1 VGGIWNYSGTA
12 QSSRIP
18 IPQTNPRFGYA
29 SLRNGNDDS
38 EDLSGNQLERHQLEF
53 ETPLYDNLEA
63 NIPKSLMAYS
73 DKPFPD
79 DAPLF
84 PKHEMV
90 LKYLEEYAEEVRHL
104 IRFQTQVLDVQLKD
118 YPEAPDQWAVTSVDL
133 RTSKPTVSI
142 YDAVIVANGHY
153 TVPHVP
159 DIQGVGVWNKIYPG
173 SIIHSKAYRKPEAFT
188 NKKVLVIGNSASGVD
203 ISAQV
208 SRFCKQPLLLSSR
221 SESMFA
227 SGPAWKDVPEPVEFI
242 LPENTESPAASSSSD
257 SYRAVRFADG
267 TIEAHIDALIFA
279 TGYFYSYPFLSNLEP
294 PIISDGLRTRDVYQH
309 IFHIE
314 HPTLAFP
321 VLNLKIIPFPLAE
334 NQCAAIARVWSGR
347 LTLPS
352 KKEMR
357 EWEWDVIKDR
367 GDGKSF
373 HVLKF
378 PLDAE
383 TLNGLENWI
392 ASAERVNGLE
402 NDGNGKMGAFWSEKD
417 IWMRSKF
424 PQIKKAY
431 AERGEKRYE
440 VRTTEE
446 LGFDYERW
454 KLETGD
460 PVEKIRHDLQG

>member
-1 VGGIWNYSGTA
+1 MGGIWNFSGTTH
-12 QSSRIP
+12 SSSIP
-18 IPQTNPRFGYA
+18 IPQTNPSFGLG
-29 SLRNGNDDS
+29 SLRDENHD
-38 EDLSGNQLERHQLEF
+38 SGNASGNRQERRQLEF
-53 ETPLYDNLEA
+53 ESPLYDNLEA
-63 NIPKSLMAYS
+63 NIPKFLMAFS

-104 IRFQTQVLDVQLKD
+104 IRFQTQVLDVRLQD
-118 YPEAPDQWAVTSVDL
+118 YPGAPDQWAVTSVDL
-133 RTSKPTVSI
+133 RTLTPTTSV
-142 YDAVIVANGHY
+142 YDAVIAANGHY
-153 TVPHVP
+153 TIPHVP
-159 DIQGVGVWNKIYPG
+159 DIKGVGVWNKAYPG
-173 SIIHSKAYRKPEAFT
+173 SIIHSKTYRKPEAFM
-188 NKKVLVIGNSASGVD
+188 NKKVLVVGNSASGVD
-203 ISAQV
+203 IAAQV

-227 SGPAWKDVPEPVEFI
+227 PGATWKDVPEPVEFI
-242 LPENTESPAASSSSD
+242 RPENLESLAAFRSSD

-267 TIEAHIDALIFA
+267 TIETHIDALIFA

-294 PIISDGLRTRDVYQH
+294 PIISDGFRTRDVYQH

-321 VLNLKIIPFPLAE
+321 VLNLKIIPFPLAQT
-334 NQCAAIARVWSGR
+334 QCAAIARVWSGR
-347 LTLPS
+347 LSLPS

-357 EWEWDVIKDR
+357 EWEQDVIRDR

-383 TLNGLENWI
+383 TLNELEKWV

-402 NDGNGKMGAFWSEKD
+402 NDGNGKMGAFWSEKE
-417 IWMRSKF
+417 IWMRSNF

-431 AERGEKRYE
+431 AERGEKRYK
-440 VRTTEE
+440 VRTAEE

-454 KLETGD
+454 KLETG
-460 PVEKIRHDLQG
+460 KSI